1 MRSAVVLAVLLLLF
15 AGCLLIPIPEHAREH
30 SQREP
35 IEEDSLQ
42 FMKVGSTTREE
53 VLLNLGDPDLF
64 SRDSEFKYRWETES
78 AFMGVDIA
86 GGSGR
91 YDFYHVYE
99 LVVEFD
105 DNGLVKGFEIKEE
118 KTAIG
123 LRPLF

>member
-1 MRSAVVLAVLLLLF
+1 MRSVVGLAVLLLLF
-15 AGCLLIPIPEHAREH
+15 AGCIYIPEHAREH

-35 IEEDSLQ
+35 IEEESLQ

-53 VLLNLGDPDLF
+53 VLLNLGDPELF
-64 SRDSEFKYRWETES
+64 SGDSEFKYRWETES

-91 YDFYHVYE
+91 YDFYYFYE
-99 LVVEFD
+99 LVIEFD
-105 DNGLVKGFEIKEE
+105 DNGLVKSFEIKEE
-118 KTAIG
+118 KTGTG